1 MTANDFIQIGVFLV
15 VLLLLLRPL
24 GSYMTL
30 VFADS
35 PAAGQ
40 ADLLT
45 AVLHELGHTAGL
57 EHAGGG
63 LMDALLAAGVR
74 HAQAP
79 AHATGRCNPLSLG
92 KAYGAP
98 GGP

>member
-35 PAAGQ
+35 PAR
-40 ADLLT
+40 
-45 AVLHELGHTAGL
+45 
-57 EHAGGG
+57 
-63 LMDALLAAGVR
+63 AA
-74 HAQAP
+74 AIAE
-79 AHATGRCNPLSLG
+79 SD
-92 KAYGAP
+92 
-98 GGP
+98 